1 MKLSTVIGFLAG
13 CWAQIP
19 ESQIGAKLAVPPGAF
34 KIIKIRKT
42 ILVHKRILGIY
53 LFFRLTIINI

>member
-42 ILVHKRILGIY
+42 ILVHKRILGI
-53 LFFRLTIINI
+53 